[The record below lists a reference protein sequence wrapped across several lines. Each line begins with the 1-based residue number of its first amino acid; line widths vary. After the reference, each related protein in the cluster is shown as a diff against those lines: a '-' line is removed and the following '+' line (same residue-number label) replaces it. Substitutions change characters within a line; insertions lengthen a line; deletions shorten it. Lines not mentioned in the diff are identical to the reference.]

1 MATSPEVPNAAGEMA
16 NERLRAA
23 LLERGKSVADLAQA
37 IEVDPK
43 TVERWITKG
52 RAPYRKHRYA
62 VSAYLSMDES
72 YLWPE
77 ALTRE
82 QVASASESEIVNLY
96 PHRWAVPRDTWGRL
110 FSSAEEEIG
119 ILVYSGMFL
128 AEDSGMV
135 RMLGEKA
142 KAGTRVRILL
152 GDPDSAE
159 VAKRGADEDIHDGM
173 AAKIRNALVLYRP
186 IHRLKGVEIRLH
198 NTVLYNSIYRADD
211 QMLVNTHVY
220 GAPAANA
227 PVLHLRRVAGGDMVS
242 TYAESFERVWS
253 EAVPVES

>member
-1 MATSPEVPNAAGEMA
+1 MA

-23 LLERGKSVADLAQA
+23 LLERGVSVVELAAA

-62 VSAYLSMDES
+62 VSSHLGMDES

-82 QVASASESEIVNLY
+82 QVASASESEIVTVY

-110 FSSAEEEIG
+110 FSDAAEQIG

-128 AEDSGMV
+128 AEDSGLV
-135 RMLGEKA
+135 RVLGEKA
-142 KAGTRVRILL
+142 RTGVQIRILL
-152 GDPDSAE
+152 GNPDSAE
-159 VAKRGADEDIHDGM
+159 VAQRGVDEGIDEGM
-173 AAKIRNALVLYRP
+173 AAKVRNALVLYRP
-186 IHRLKGVEIRLH
+186 ILRIDGVQIRLH
-198 NTVLYNSIYRADD
+198 STILYNSIYRADD
-211 QMLVNTHVY
+211 QLLVNTHVY

-227 PVLHLRRVAGGDMVS
+227 PVLHLRRVAGGDMVT
-242 TYAESFERVWS
+242 TYLESFERVWS
-253 EAVPVES
+253 EATPVES